1 MTDKMDDVD
10 FSAVSLEQ
18 MNIGIEKYLEKK
30 TGVCKVTLDER
41 NPADRHAV
49 LSWEQR
55 NCCLLPE
62 DLKSFYL
69 TSNGFHF
76 TWSVK
81 LDNQTVPVGKMH
93 INRVEQLLRLDISSD
108 KLTHIQPSLA
118 DLDTDSDNDDPI
130 SGIEKPTFT
139 GRNRIYELDFCD
151 GYSKV
156 CLVYKEAK
164 AALLGSDDSSP
175 DEFEFSIPDF
185 ARVSEPTV
193 EIWFL
198 DRALRWHFLAASFLE
213 YYRLMLM
220 HLGLPQWQY
229 AFTDIGLSAQ
239 ARQWFNMY
247 APIRLEV
254 DGEITEMHPE
264 KMPTGTSVVVS
275 TLDVTKVFK
284 SRADRKKQAGGAQN
298 VGQAQ
303 QGGKKKPPVS
313 SARSQGSL
321 INRPSQASSLAGSG
335 KGPK

>member
-1 MTDKMDDVD
+1 MEDVD
-10 FSAVSLEQ
+10 FSTITLEQ

-30 TGVCKVTLDER
+30 TGVCKINLDER
-41 NPADRHAV
+41 VPADRHAV
-49 LSWEQR
+49 LTWEQR

-81 LDNQTVPVGKMH
+81 LDNQTLTVGKMH
-93 INRVEQLLRLDISSD
+93 INGVEQLNRLDVSSD
-108 KLTHIQPSLA
+108 KLTLIQPSLA

-139 GRNRIYELDFCD
+139 GRNRIYELDSCD

-164 AALLGSDDSSP
+164 AG
-175 DEFEFSIPDF
+175 
-185 ARVSEPTV
+185 VSEPTV

-198 DRALRWHFLAASFLE
+198 DRALRWHFLASSFLE

-264 KMPTGTSVVVS
+264 KTATDTSVVIS
-275 TLDVTKVFK
+275 TLDISKVFK
-284 SRADRKKQAGGAQN
+284 SRADRKKQAAGAQN
-298 VGQAQ
+298 ASQTGQV
-303 QGGKKKPPVS
+303 GKKKPPVS

>member
-1 MTDKMDDVD
+1 MEDVD
-10 FSAVSLEQ
+10 FSAVSFEQ

-30 TGVCKVTLDER
+30 TGVCKITLDER
-41 NPADRHAV
+41 VPADRHAV
-49 LSWEQR
+49 LTWEQR

-81 LDNQTVPVGKMH
+81 LDNQTLPVGKMH
-93 INRVEQLLRLDISSD
+93 INGVEQLNRLDVSSD

-139 GRNRIYELDFCD
+139 GRNRLYELDSCD

-164 AALLGSDDSSP
+164 AG
-175 DEFEFSIPDF
+175 
-185 ARVSEPTV
+185 VSEPTV

-198 DRALRWHFLAASFLE
+198 DRALRWHFLASSFLE

-264 KMPTGTSVVVS
+264 KTATDTSVVIS
-275 TLDVTKVFK
+275 TLDVSKVFK
-284 SRADRKKQAGGAQN
+284 SRADRKKQAAGAQN
-298 VGQAQ
+298 AGQTGQA
-303 QGGKKKPPVS
+303 GKKKPPVS